1 MQLRISRRLPRSD
14 MNLFELSQS
23 PFGGH
28 LHCATLPTS
37 MTLINFLHQEMDAAV
52 TMTNWEE
59 DIVRRLLVNVEGD
72 KKFSFAT
79 PVGLF

>member
-1 MQLRISRRLPRSD
+1 
-14 MNLFELSQS
+14 
-23 PFGGH
+23 
-28 LHCATLPTS
+28 
-37 MTLINFLHQEMDAAV
+37 MDAAV

-79 PVGLF
+79 PIGLF